1 MIITLICGSLE
12 HDKRFSGRNT
22 FPLIGRPMVVYPIL
36 AARYAQHVDRVFVTT
51 DAPAIARVARHQGVE
66 VIERPP
72 EIVGSEVSLEEV
84 LAHAYQHASSQ
95 VAEEI
100 EAIVV
105 LLANGPTVTAE
116 MIDQGIEVLRQDKSL
131 DAVTA
136 VTQHN
141 EFNPLYA
148 CTIDTAGLLTSHPG
162 SLANGNDLTDAYFPA
177 SILWVLR
184 SSYFA
189 QKIQPVKPNAII
201 NPAVQRIQPL
211 VFAGYGDVDY
221 NWQIPAVEEWLRR
234 RGFSE
239 ESSPYDMREAR
250 QAALPAGIGG
260 KQSPL
265 SAPAKARRPAT
276 QIERR
281 VLITTVPFGAIDRK
295 PLDLLEAEGI
305 EYVIN
310 PLNRKLKEAELADL
324 AKDFGVL
331 IAGTEPNTRRVME
344 NAPHLGLISRV
355 GIGLDSVDLLAARE
369 LGIQVSYTPDAP
381 APAVAELTIG
391 LMISLLRGIP
401 LADRNMRNG
410 VWHRI
415 FGRRLAECT
424 IGLIGVGRI
433 GKRVVRHLSGFRPK
447 RILANDLVPDVDF
460 GNEYQLEWTDKETIY
475 READII
481 SLHVPLTHLTHNL
494 ITYKELALMK
504 PTTVLLNTSRGGII
518 NERDLANAL
527 RNRQIAGAAIDT
539 FSQEPYSGE
548 LTTLEN
554 CILTSHMGSMSKDCR
569 FNMELAAVE
578 EAIRFLKGEPL
589 QGLAPESEYELQR
602 RRK

>member
-1 MIITLICGSLE
+1 MIVAVICGSLE
-12 HDKRFSGRNT
+12 HDDRFPGRNT

-36 AARYAQHVDRVFVTT
+36 AARYAQHVDQVFVST
-51 DAPAIARVARHQGVE
+51 DAPAMARIARHQGVE

-72 EIVGSEVSLEEV
+72 KIVGPDVSLEEV
-84 LAHAYQHASSQ
+84 LTHAYQQVSQ
-95 VAEEI
+95 MGEEI

-105 LLANGPTVTAE
+105 LLANAPTVTAE
-116 MIDQGIEVLRQDKSL
+116 MIDQSIKILRQDKSL

-148 CTIDTAGLLTSHPG
+148 YTIDADGLLTPHPG
-162 SLANGNDLTDAYFPA
+162 SLANGDEVTDAYFAA
-177 SILWVLR
+177 SILSVLR

-189 QKIQPVKPNAII
+189 QQIQTVKSNAVVNPV
-201 NPAVQRIQPL
+201 VQRVQPL

-239 ESSPYDMREAR
+239 ESTPYDAIEAR
-250 QAALPAGIGG
+250 RMAL
-260 KQSPL
+260 SPSPPL
-265 SAPAKARRPAT
+265 AQRKRPAT

-331 IAGTEPNTRRVME
+331 VAGTEPNTRRVME
-344 NAPHLGLISRV
+344 NAPHLRLISRV
-355 GIGLDSVDLLAARE
+355 GIGLDSLDLLTARE

-447 RILANDLVPDVDF
+447 RILANDLAADVDF
-460 GNEYQLEWTDKETIY
+460 GYEYQLEWTDKETIY

-481 SLHVPLTHLTHNL
+481 SLHVPLTDLTHNL

-554 CILTSHMGSMSKDCR
+554 CILTSHMGSMSADCR
-569 FNMELAAVE
+569 FQMELGAVE

-589 QGLAPESEYELQR
+589 EGLVPESEYELQR